1 MERTNAWTWGCICRF
16 ANWGLFLFFLD
27 LPRPIFRD
35 CDIEAARPFE
45 PHAAMPN
52 GEAVGATFRL
62 STFAH
67 RISGGKSALCK
78 SVADHSK
85 RGPMD
90 STWFKPSNMDINM
103 DIWWGVWDIHIYI
116 YIYSQLHSTLWFWR
130 GDLGQPRLSSNL
142 KESPLWRLEKPRLKE

>member
-85 RGPMD
+85 RGLWLNMIQ
-90 STWFKPSNMDINM
+90 PSNMDITWIYDGSM
-103 DIWWGVWDIHIYI
+103 GYTHIYI
-116 YIYSQLHSTLWFWR
+116 YLYIYSQLHSTLWF
-130 GDLGQPRLSSNL
+130 DEEILAAKTVSNL
-142 KESPLWRLEKPRLKE
+142 KESPLWRLENHV